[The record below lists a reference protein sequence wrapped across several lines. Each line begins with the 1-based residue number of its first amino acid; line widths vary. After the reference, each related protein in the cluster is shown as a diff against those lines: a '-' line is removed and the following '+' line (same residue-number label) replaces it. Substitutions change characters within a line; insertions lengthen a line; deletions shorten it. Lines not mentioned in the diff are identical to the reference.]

1 MIHELRHAWRAI
13 RKMPV
18 VAAVIV
24 ASLAIGIGV
33 NAAVFSW
40 IQAVILKPLPGVPD
54 AGGFYTVE
62 ARAETGS
69 YPGVSWLEYHDLR
82 QRLRAFPELLAF
94 RMMPLSVGEP
104 GRTRRGYGLLVSD
117 NYFSALELR
126 PALGRFFR
134 PDEATIPGREPVIV
148 VSHEYWRTHLG
159 AAPDVV
165 GQTIRVNDSRLTIV
179 GVAPERFQGTVIS
192 LSFDLFV
199 PATLAP
205 TLFPGSR
212 ELADR
217 GQRGYT
223 VLGRLP
229 SVPVAQAQAE
239 VDQAMQALGRLY
251 PETNATMRGEVFAFW
266 QATRGP
272 QRMLAGALVMLQG
285 VLLALLLAV
294 CGNTANLLLA
304 RASARH
310 REMGV
315 RLALGAGRWRIVRLL
330 LIENVMLATVGALVG
345 ALIAAWATEALRAVP
360 IITAFPV
367 KFQTTLGGSGL
378 TFAMLLGVVCGVIFG
393 IVPALQLAGVDPQ
406 AALHSGARTA
416 GKSGFRNVLMGAEV
430 GLALVVLLAAA
441 LFLRSFTETREA
453 DPGFKREGVLLAA
466 YDFAGRNVDGAFA
479 RDFADRVLDRV
490 RGLRE
495 VESAAIALSMPLD
508 IHGLPMRSFSLEG
521 RVRSSA
527 APDVALTNTVTPGYF
542 ATMGIPLRAGS
553 DFTDLSDKTTPAQ
566 AIVND
571 EFVSRFLAG
580 GEPIGRRLESR
591 GTSYMIAGVVRNTL
605 NDSFSEGATPVIY
618 LSYRDRPV
626 PRGEIH
632 VRTRAGSETLLAP
645 QVERVVR
652 DLDPELP
659 VYDVRTLTEHV
670 EKNLFLRRVP
680 ARMFVVLG
688 PLLLLLAAIGIYAV
702 VAYSVSQ
709 RTKEIGVRIA
719 LGATPNGLVRR
730 ILAETL
736 RVVATGAMIGWAIA
750 VFINLHLVRGP
761 LYLSVFGGVPA
772 LLLLVAA
779 IACWVPAR
787 RAATVDPMVALRQ
800 E

>member
-1 MIHELRHAWRAI
+1 
-13 RKMPV
+13 MPV
-18 VAAVIV
+18 VAVVIV

-54 AGGFYTVE
+54 AGGFYSVE

-134 PDEATIPGREPVIV
+134 ADEATIPGREPVIV

-159 AAPDVV
+159 AAADII
-165 GQTIRVNDSRLTIV
+165 GQTIRVNDSRLTII

-229 SVPVAQAQAE
+229 SVPLAQARAE
-239 VDQAMQALGRLY
+239 VDQAMLELGRLY
-251 PETNATMRGEVFAFW
+251 PETNATMRGEISSFW

-272 QRMLAGALVMLQG
+272 QRMLASAIVMLQG

-294 CGNTANLLLA
+294 CANTANLLLA

-315 RLALGAGRWRIVRLL
+315 RLALGAGRWRIIRLL
-330 LIENVMLATVGALVG
+330 LIENVMLATVGALLG

-378 TFAMLLGVVCGVIFG
+378 TFAMLLGVACGVIFG
-393 IVPALQLAGVDPQ
+393 IVPALQLAGVNPQ

-416 GKSGFRNVLMGAEV
+416 GKSGLRNVLMGAEV

-466 YDFAGRNVDGAFA
+466 YDFAGRTVDGGFA

-490 RGLRE
+490 RALPE

-508 IHGLPMRSFSLEG
+508 IHGLPMRPFSLEG
-521 RVRSSA
+521 RARSSA
-527 APDVALTNTVTPGYF
+527 ASDVALTNTVTPGYF
-542 ATMGIPLRAGS
+542 ATMGIPLRTGS
-553 DFTDLSDKTTPAQ
+553 DFTDLGDKTTPAQ
-566 AIVND
+566 AVVNE
-571 EFVSRFLAG
+571 EFVRRFLGG

-591 GTSYMIAGVVRNTL
+591 GTSYMIAGVVRNML

-626 PRGEIH
+626 ARGEIH

-659 VYDVRTLTEHV
+659 LYDVRTLTEHV

-736 RVVATGAMIGWAIA
+736 RVVATGAMVGWAIA
-750 VFINLHLVRGP
+750 IFINLHLVRGP
-761 LYLSVFGGVPA
+761 IYLSVFGGVPA

>member
-1 MIHELRHAWRAI
+1 MILELRHAWRAI

-18 VAAVIV
+18 VAVVIV

-40 IQAVILKPLPGVPD
+40 IQAVILRPLPGVPD
-54 AGGFYTVE
+54 AGGFYSVE

-69 YPGVSWLEYHDLR
+69 YPGVSWREYRDLR
-82 QRLRAFPELLAF
+82 ERLRAFPELLAF

-134 PDEATIPGREPVIV
+134 PDEATIPGREPVLV

-159 AAPDVV
+159 AAPDVI
-165 GQTIRVNDSRLTIV
+165 GQTLRVNDNRLTIV

-205 TLFPGSR
+205 VLFPGSR

-229 SVPVAQAQAE
+229 SVPVVQAQAE
-239 VDQAMQALGRLY
+239 LDRAMQELGRQY
-251 PETNATMRGEVFAFW
+251 PDTNATMRGEINSFW

-272 QRMLAGALVMLQG
+272 QRMLAGAVVMLQG

-294 CGNTANLLLA
+294 CANTANLLLA

-330 LIENVMLATVGALVG
+330 LIENVLLATIGALLG
-345 ALIAAWATEALRAVP
+345 AVIAAWATEALRAVP

-416 GKSGFRNVLMGAEV
+416 GKSGLRNVLMGAEV

-441 LFLRSFTETREA
+441 LFLRSFT
-453 DPGFKREGVLLAA
+453 
-466 YDFAGRNVDGAFA
+466 
-479 RDFADRVLDRV
+479 
-490 RGLRE
+490 
-495 VESAAIALSMPLD
+495 
-508 IHGLPMRSFSLEG
+508 
-521 RVRSSA
+521 
-527 APDVALTNTVTPGYF
+527 
-542 ATMGIPLRAGS
+542 
-553 DFTDLSDKTTPAQ
+553 
-566 AIVND
+566 
-571 EFVSRFLAG
+571 
-580 GEPIGRRLESR
+580 
-591 GTSYMIAGVVRNTL
+591 
-605 NDSFSEGATPVIY
+605 
-618 LSYRDRPV
+618 
-626 PRGEIH
+626 
-632 VRTRAGSETLLAP
+632 
-645 QVERVVR
+645 
-652 DLDPELP
+652 
-659 VYDVRTLTEHV
+659 
-670 EKNLFLRRVP
+670 
-680 ARMFVVLG
+680 
-688 PLLLLLAAIGIYAV
+688 
-702 VAYSVSQ
+702 
-709 RTKEIGVRIA
+709 
-719 LGATPNGLVRR
+719 
-730 ILAETL
+730 
-736 RVVATGAMIGWAIA
+736 
-750 VFINLHLVRGP
+750 
-761 LYLSVFGGVPA
+761 
-772 LLLLVAA
+772 
-779 IACWVPAR
+779 
-787 RAATVDPMVALRQ
+787 
-800 E
+800 